1 MCVSHQAGHR
11 APLSDTDPGQGKG
24 RFLNPFPPVAAT
36 LHVDFSAHLGA
47 PSSQP
52 ESPAQDTSN
61 HLSRCTHRSADSFQ
75 YQSVQSLIS
84 EVSQPALLT
93 HTGQRHTQD
102 GRIYVRRS
110 WEERVM
116 GLAALQDYLCSISAD
131 NWAMTTEIESIK
143 VHER

>member
-1 MCVSHQAGHR
+1 MWISLLISGHLHPNQNLLPR
-11 APLSDTDPGQGKG
+11 T
-24 RFLNPFPPVAAT
+24 PP
-36 LHVDFSAHLGA
+36 
-47 PSSQP
+47 
-52 ESPAQDTSN
+52 N

-102 GRIYVRRS
+102 GRIYVRQS

-143 VHER
+143 VHKR